1 MDINNQAFFC
11 SWSGGKDSCLS
22 LYYAIK
28 EGGKPRRLL
37 TMLTE
42 DGVRSR
48 AHGLSVDFLK
58 KQSALLDISLTTY
71 ATSWE
76 AYETNFISA
85 LKEFKKSDINLG
97 IFGDIDLEEHREW
110 VRRVCGKADM
120 SAYQPLWGKPH
131 RQVLEE
137 FIANKFKAVIV
148 AVNGKFLDR
157 AYLGREVN
165 IDLLQE
171 FEEIGI
177 DPAGENGEYHTVVTG
192 GPIFAN
198 DIEYRMGEQI
208 KNNGY
213 WFQNITIQVA

>member
-1 MDINNQAFFC
+1 MEINNQAFFC

-28 EGGKPRRLL
+28 EGGRPQRLL
-37 TMLTE
+37 TMLAE

-48 AHGLSVDFLK
+48 AHGLPVDFLE
-58 KQSALLDISLTTY
+58 KQSALLNIPLTTY

-76 AYETNFISA
+76 DYEENFILA

-97 IFGDIDLEEHREW
+97 VFGDIDLEEHREW
-110 VRRVCGKADM
+110 VVKVCGKADM
-120 SAYQPLWGKPH
+120 LAYHPLWKKPR

-137 FIANKFKAVIV
+137 FIANKFNAVII
-148 AVNGKFLDR
+148 AVNEKFLDKG
-157 AYLGREVN
+157 YLGREVN
-165 IDLLQE
+165 STLLKE

-192 GPIFAN
+192 GPIFAK

-208 KNNGY
+208 KSNGC
-213 WFQNITIQVA
+213 WFQNILVR

>member
-1 MDINNQAFFC
+1 MEINNQAFFC

-37 TMLTE
+37 TMLAE

-48 AHGLSVDFLK
+48 AHGLPVDFLE
-58 KQSALLDISLTTY
+58 KQSTLLNIPLTTY

-76 AYETNFISA
+76 DYEANFISA

-110 VRRVCGKADM
+110 VRRVCSKVDM
-120 SAYQPLWGKPH
+120 LAYQPLWGKPH

-137 FIANKFKAVIV
+137 FIANKFKAVII
-148 AVNGKFLDR
+148 AVNDKFLDKG
-157 AYLGREVN
+157 YLGREVN
-165 IDLLQE
+165 SDLLKE
-171 FEEIGI
+171 FGEIGI

-192 GPIFAN
+192 GPIFSK
-198 DIEYRMGEQI
+198 DIDYRMGEQI
-208 KNNGY
+208 ESNGC
-213 WFQNITIQVA
+213 WFQNISVQ